1 MKMNPLVVFTG
12 FALATLAALVVV
24 EKDKWTSDTVVVAKK
39 IEPQAAVV
47 ETPKVEAPAKADATT
62 PKAVVA
68 PSFDTVRVE
77 ASGET
82 VIAGRAEP
90 GSEVTIKYNGATVGT
105 AMTNTDGAFVVTPEK
120 PLPKGPGALSIEM
133 KNKETVV
140 ASADTVAVDVKG
152 GTETTPMVA
161 VMKPGQPTT
170 LIQMPS
176 KVKPVLPPM
185 STVNLD
191 TVDYDEAGNI
201 VFSGRG
207 PTGSKVQLYVDN
219 KPYALADIG
228 ADGTWTMPN
237 GEPLTVGAHELRAD
251 EIGEDGKVTS
261 RVAIPFYREDPKKIA
276 SSTPVEVPK
285 APEVAA
291 APDVQVTMVDKTVEP
306 PVATSTTVTTSSTAT
321 TTIEVAKT
329 PAAPPAVALA
339 PEAPKAV
346 VAPESP
352 KVEVPAVKP
361 DVAVAAATPAE
372 PPVAPQQ
379 IIIQPGNNLWKLSRK
394 LYGKGTMYTVIYEAN
409 KDQIRKPG
417 LIYPGQV
424 FMTPDASKAQ

>member
-1 MKMNPLVVFTG
+1 MKINPLVVFTG
-12 FALATLAALVVV
+12 FALATLAALVAV
-24 EKDKWTSDTVVVAKK
+24 EKDKWMGDAVVVAKK
-39 IEPQAAVV
+39 VEPETPVV
-47 ETPKVEAPAKADATT
+47 QQPKVEAPAKTDATAA
-62 PKAVVA
+62 KAVVA

-105 AMTNTDGAFVVTPEK
+105 ATTNTDGAFVVTPEK

-133 KNKETVV
+133 KNKEMVV

-152 GTETTPMVA
+152 GNETTPMVA

-176 KVKPVLPPM
+176 TVKPVLPPM
-185 STVNLD
+185 GTVNLD

-237 GEPLTVGAHELRAD
+237 GEPLSVGAHELRAD

-261 RVAIPFYREDPKKIA
+261 RVAIPFYREDPKKVA
-276 SSTPVEVPK
+276 SSAPVEVPK
-285 APEVAA
+285 APEVAVV
-291 APDVQVTMVDKTVEP
+291 PDVQVIMVDKTVKP
-306 PVATSTTVTTSSTAT
+306 PVATSTTVTASATAT
-321 TTIEVAKT
+321 TSIDVAKT
-329 PAAPPAVALA
+329 PVMPPAVEAA
-339 PEAPKAV
+339 TEPPKIVVPPEP
-346 VAPESP
+346 P
-352 KVEVPAVKP
+352 KVEASDVKP
-361 DVAVAAATPAE
+361 EVAVAASTPAE
-372 PPVAPQQ
+372 PPAPQQ

-424 FMTPDASKAQ
+424 FLTPDAAKAP